1 MYVCRWRREGG
12 WWGWGLGTGPPRWSA
27 SPPRSS
33 PAPRSDFNTL
43 LAASVMLV
51 CAKCDLAQAERVTA
65 LDMLERETRRERV
78 LENRAKALRVADK

>member
-1 MYVCRWRREGG
+1 MLLL
-12 WWGWGLGTGPPRWSA
+12 LG
-27 SPPRSS
+27 
-33 PAPRSDFNTL
+33 
-43 LAASVMLV
+43 